1 MPGRALPSGGFMW
14 KKILPVFVFCA
25 IVFGLAG
32 AGIFSE
38 EKAYSA
44 TEKRELQTRPKPKAK
59 TIKKGKFQKKYERYL
74 SDQFPGRDGWVRLQ
88 TGISRLL
95 GKTESNG
102 VYFGTDDYLLEHYD
116 GKDFEPEQVKQNIDA
131 LRKFVL
137 RAKKQAQVRAM
148 IVPTKTW
155 EMKYHL
161 PAFAPTYD
169 EQIFY
174 DALYEAFDGNEELLV
189 PVERELVLRSAGD
202 APQTYYRTDHHWTTE
217 GARIGYEAYL
227 KSLSEDGAAARAAE
241 KSDLTCVCDDFL
253 GTTYAKV
260 HQAGRADEIC
270 IYEPKKK
277 LSVVYNMGERTTD
290 TLFEMEYLEKE
301 DKYSVFTGGNQAV
314 IEITGGE
321 KNGRTLLLIKDSFA
335 NCMVPFLAE
344 DYEKVVVVDLRQLNV
359 GCVTLLEM
367 FAPTD
372 VLILYNSA
380 QFADDIEFAIK
391 CNS

>member
-1 MPGRALPSGGFMW
+1 M
-14 KKILPVFVFCA
+14 
-25 IVFGLAG
+25 
-32 AGIFSE
+32 
-38 EKAYSA
+38 
-44 TEKRELQTRPKPKAK
+44 
-59 TIKKGKFQKKYERYL
+59 
-74 SDQFPGRDGWVRLQ
+74 
-88 TGISRLL
+88 
-95 GKTESNG
+95 
-102 VYFGTDDYLLEHYD
+102 
-116 GKDFEPEQVKQNIDA
+116 
-131 LRKFVL
+131 
-137 RAKKQAQVRAM
+137 
-148 IVPTKTW
+148 
-155 EMKYHL
+155 
-161 PAFAPTYD
+161 
-169 EQIFY
+169 
-174 DALYEAFDGNEELLV
+174 
-189 PVERELVLRSAGD
+189 
-202 APQTYYRTDHHWTTE
+202 
-217 GARIGYEAYL
+217 
-227 KSLSEDGAAARAAE
+227 
-241 KSDLTCVCDDFL
+241 
-253 GTTYAKV
+253 